1 MKRTISI
8 PETYEEKL
16 KKEKQETGQTISDII
31 RRALDY
37 YFERQGCHNSK
48 TKILDK

>member
-1 MKRTISI
+1 MQRTISI

-16 KKEKQETGQTISDII
+16 QKEKKETGQTISDII

-37 YFERQGCHNSK
+37 YFERKERSNVGN
-48 TKILDK
+48 